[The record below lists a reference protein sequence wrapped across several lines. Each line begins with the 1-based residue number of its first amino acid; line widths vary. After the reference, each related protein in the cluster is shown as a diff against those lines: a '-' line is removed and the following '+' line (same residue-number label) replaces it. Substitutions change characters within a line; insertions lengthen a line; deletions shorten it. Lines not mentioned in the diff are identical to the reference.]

1 MEKNVFCEVQSSYL
15 LQNFTYQVVAHGKVI
30 YAENV
35 DVPNRNYHVF
45 KFMATFDLVPEANII
60 VYRFHNGEFVSTTTR
75 IEIEEDLN
83 NFLKL
88 KLSKNEVK
96 PGSEVNI
103 DVITNAASHVGL
115 MGVDQSVLLLKKNKG
130 LTRQDAVS
138 EMNDY
143 QNHFYDVGEGTW
155 SVLNRRSYYINTI
168 NTFDMNNV
176 IFFSNGLKEGEQI
189 LAPIFINIFN
199 SFQKILSIIIIVIS
213 KEKIYHSYAAYDVS
227 SLAQPHR
234 KGEFYVSSTAL
245 SSAPVMDDEVESSNA
260 PQGVMEPP
268 KIRTEFPETWLWEDF
283 DVNK

>member
-1 MEKNVFCEVQSSYL
+1 M

-60 VYRFHNGEFVSTTTR
+60 VYRFHNGEFVSTSTR

-88 KLSKNEVK
+88 KLSKTEVK

-115 MGVDQSVLLLKKNKG
+115 VGVDQSVLLLKSNKG

-155 SVLNRRSYYINTI
+155 SVLNERSYYINSI

-176 IFFSNGLKEGEQI
+176 IFFSNGLKEGEKI
-189 LAPIFINIFN
+189 LTPIFINLFSIHFN
-199 SFQKILSIIIIVIS
+199 NYYSHFKRKNIPKLCVRSNVSHACTIISRWCSIS
-213 KEKIYHSYAAYDVS
+213 
-227 SLAQPHR
+227 
-234 KGEFYVSSTAL
+234 
-245 SSAPVMDDEVESSNA
+245 
-260 PQGVMEPP
+260 
-268 KIRTEFPETWLWEDF
+268 
-283 DVNK
+283 